1 MNGAHA
7 EHFIEENYML
17 YEGSGGM
24 SNNFFHPSNVDPSQI
39 RRRLWME
46 VAITLVILTVLL
58 MADSVLAAPA
68 YPVKKG
74 PTGRYLVDQNG
85 RPFLIVGESPQAL
98 IGNVSEAEAELFFA
112 NRQSH
117 RFNTVWINLLC
128 STGTGCRPDGS
139 TFDGILPFPLE
150 SKFWHWFNLLPLTVK
165 SNFWWGFNLLPEF
178 LTRRVLGHLPEPS
191 PDFSAPNEAYFARA
205 DRILQLAAQ
214 YGFLVIL
221 DPAETIGWLDA
232 MRSNGVAKC
241 RTYGQFLGK
250 RYARFDNILWMHG
263 NDFQS
268 WPNPSDDVPVQ
279 AVAQGIQDV
288 DTRHIH
294 TVLLNFQQSS
304 SLDNPRWAP
313 LIQLNA
319 RYTYVPNAVGIA
331 AGLKPLYEAVLSDY
345 NRTNF
350 LPTFLVEA
358 GYEFERNSEHY
369 APGVA
374 RVLRLQEYWSILS
387 GAAGQLYGNKYT
399 WQFSDGWKEQLDTPG
414 AVQMAYV
421 TALFEPRAWYELVPD
436 QEHTVVT
443 TGFGNFGSDTY
454 ATAARTPNGKLVI
467 AYVPSAR
474 TLEVDMSKLSG
485 SVTGRWYDPTVGTF
499 TNILGSP
506 FANRSSRNFTTPGN
520 NADGDEDWVLVLEV
534 SAS

>member
-1 MNGAHA
+1 MRR
-7 EHFIEENYML
+7 
-17 YEGSGGM
+17 
-24 SNNFFHPSNVDPSQI
+24 NVFSTNVTQGPG
-39 RRRLWME
+39 RRRLRI
-46 VAITLVILTVLL
+46 AIALLFVILTTLIV
-58 MADSVLAAPA
+58 DDFVIAAPT
-68 YPVKKG
+68 YPVQMG
-74 PTGRYLVDQNG
+74 PTGRYLVDQSG
-85 RPFLIVGESPQAL
+85 IPFLIVGESPQAM
-98 IGNVSEAEAELFFA
+98 IGNLSETEAELFFA
-112 NRQSH
+112 NRQSYG
-117 RFNTVWINLLC
+117 FNTVWINLLC

-150 SKFWHWFNLLPLTVK
+150 STLWRWFNSLPLTVK
-165 SNFWWGFNLLPEF
+165 SNVWWGFNLLPEF
-178 LTRRVLGHLPEPS
+178 LTRRVLAYLPEPS

-221 DPAETIGWLDA
+221 DPAETISWLDA

-268 WPNPSDDVPVQ
+268 WPNLIDDVPVQ
-279 AVAQGIQDV
+279 AIAQGIQDV

-304 SLDNPRWAP
+304 SLDNPRWVP

-319 RYTYVPNAVGIA
+319 RYTYVPTAVGIA
-331 AGLKPLYEAVLSDY
+331 AGLKPLYEAVLTDY

-350 LPTFLVEA
+350 LPTFLAEA
-358 GYEFERNSEHY
+358 GYEFERNSAHY
-369 APGVA
+369 APGVP

-387 GAAGQLYGNKYT
+387 GATGHLYGNKYT
-399 WQFSDGWKEQLDTPG
+399 WQFSGGWKEQLDTPG

-421 TALFEPRAWYELVPD
+421 VALFESRAWYDLVPD

-443 TGFGNFGSDTY
+443 AGFGNFGSDTY
-454 ATAARTPNGKLVI
+454 ATSARTSDGKLVM

-485 SVTGRWYDPTVGTF
+485 PVTGRWYDPTVGTF
-499 TNILGSP
+499 TDIPASP
-506 FANRSSRNFTTPGN
+506 FTNSGSRNFTTPGD

-534 SAS
+534 ASW

>member
-1 MNGAHA
+1 
-7 EHFIEENYML
+7 ML

-24 SNNFFHPSNVDPSQI
+24 SNNFLNPSNVDQGQV

-46 VAITLVILTVLL
+46 VSITLVIMAVLVV
-58 MADSVLAAPA
+58 ADSVIAAPA

-74 PTGRYLVDQNG
+74 RTGRYLVDQNG
-85 RPFLIVGESPQAL
+85 IPFLIAGESPQAM
-98 IGNVSEAEAELFFA
+98 IGNLSEAEAELFFV
-112 NRQSH
+112 NRKSH
-117 RFNTVWINLLC
+117 GFNTVWINLLC
-128 STGTGCRPDGS
+128 STYTGCRPDGS

-150 SKFWHWFNLLPLTVK
+150 SKFWRWFNLFSLTVK
-165 SNFWWGFNLLPEF
+165 NSFWWGFNLLPEF
-178 LTRRVLGHLPEPS
+178 LKSRALRFLPEPR
-191 PDFSAPNEAYFARA
+191 PDFAVPNEAYFARA
-205 DRILQLAAQ
+205 DRMLQLAAK

-221 DPAETIGWLDA
+221 DPAETVGWLDA

-250 RYARFDNILWMHG
+250 RYASFDNILWMHG

-268 WPNPSDDVPVQ
+268 WSNPSDDAVVQ

-294 TVLLNFQQSS
+294 TVQLNYQKSS
-304 SLDNPRWAP
+304 SLDDPSWAS

-319 RYTYVPNAVGIA
+319 SYTYVPTA
-331 AGLKPLYEAVLSDY
+331 AGITAGLTPLYEVILTDH
-345 NRTNF
+345 NRSNS

-358 GYEFERNSEHY
+358 GYEFEQNSENY
-369 APGVA
+369 APGVP
-374 RVLRLQEYWSILS
+374 RVLRLQEYWSNLS
-387 GAAGQLYGNKYT
+387 GASGQLYGNKYT
-399 WQFSDGWKEQLDTPG
+399 WQFINGWKEQLDTPG

-421 TALFEPRAWYELVPD
+421 TALFEARAWYDLVPD

-443 TGFGNFGSDTY
+443 VGFGNFGSDNY
-454 ATAARTPNGKLVI
+454 ATVARTPNGKLVI

-474 TLEVDMSKLSG
+474 TIVVDMSKLSG
-485 SVTGRWYDPTVGTF
+485 PVTGRWYDPTVGTF
-499 TNILGSP
+499 ANIPGSP
-506 FANRSSRNFTTPGN
+506 FANIGSRNFTTPGN
-520 NADGDEDWVLVLEV
+520 NTDGDGDWVLVLEG